1 MKPYNFNNIV
11 NLPNTKE
18 FITGYRKQ
26 ISSKDENEFNKEVLS
41 DIYNLYNIL
50 NNLQTQS
57 NDLFDAFIVENLY
70 LKQELERI
78 KDINNGNI
86 IRIPMNKVLE
96 GKKECDLNT
105 ITNDLV
111 PANTYEVS
119 KIKIKNKL
127 SIGKDIIPKNIKID
141 ITDNYEYDE
150 NIINVTDNNV
160 TYSLT
165 EYNDIPY
172 KRTILCKNYN
182 EVESDFIITI
192 PDGIVDDFNIN
203 EISIITFPIVGV
215 YVKDVQYR
223 LSNGSWNQV
232 PCFTDHQKYK
242 TGKGI
247 EGNCRLN
254 FKNITA
260 NEIKITLSCDKYIE
274 NDGIQSFT
282 FGFKNIDVKYKELT
296 TDLSIFTVPLEL
308 PVRDKKIKDVSVIYN
323 NKSQIENS
331 NVVFEYYYIEDGEK
345 RYIKSSLPFTVPSD
359 KLFIKTT
366 IHNKNIF
373 INIDSIKVEVE

>member
-1 MKPYNFNNIV
+1 MKPYNFNNII

-127 SIGKDIIPKNIKID
+127 SIGNDIIPKNIKID

-150 NIINVTDNNV
+150 NVINITDNDV

-215 YVKDVQYR
+215 YVKDIQYR
-223 LSNGSWNQV
+223 LSNGAWNQV

-242 TGKGI
+242 AGKGI

-282 FGFKNIDVKYKELT
+282 FGFKNIDIKYKELT
-296 TDLSIFTVPLEL
+296 TDLSVFTVPLEL

-323 NKSQIENS
+323 NKSQIKNS
-331 NVVFEYYYIEDGEK
+331 NIVFEYYYIEDGEK
-345 RYIKSSLPFTVPSD
+345 RYIKSSLPFTVPSN

-366 IHNKNIF
+366 IHNKDTF

>member
-11 NLPNTKE
+11 NLPSTKE
-18 FITGYRKQ
+18 FKTGYRKQ
-26 ISSKDENEFNKEVLS
+26 ISSKDENEFNKQVLS
-41 DIYNLYNIL
+41 DIYNLYNIF
-50 NNLQTQS
+50 NNLQVQA

-70 LKQELERI
+70 LKQELE
-78 KDINNGNI
+78 KMKNINNGKVF
-86 IRIPMNKVLE
+86 RIPMNKVLE
-96 GKKECDLNT
+96 GKRECDLNT

-127 SIGKDIIPKNIKID
+127 SIGEDIIPKNIKID
-141 ITDNYEYDE
+141 IIDNYEYDE
-150 NIINVTDNNV
+150 NVINISDNN
-160 TYSLT
+160 TLNSLT
-165 EYNDIPY
+165 AYNDIPF

-182 EVESDFIITI
+182 EVESEFIITI

-215 YVKDVQYR
+215 CVKDIQYR

-232 PCFTDHQKYK
+232 PSFTDHLKYEP
-242 TGKGI
+242 GRGI

-260 NEIKITLSCDKYIE
+260 NEIKIILSCNKYIE
-274 NDGIQSFT
+274 NDDMQSFT
-282 FGFKNIDVKYKELT
+282 FGFKNIDIKYKELT
-296 TDLSIFTVPLEL
+296 TDLSTFTVPLEL
-308 PVRDKKIKDVSVIYN
+308 PARDKKIKDVSVLYN
-323 NKSQIENS
+323 NKSQIEYS
-331 NVVFEYYYIEDGEK
+331 NIAFEYYYIQDGEK

-366 IHNKNIF
+366 IHNKNTF
-373 INIDSIKVEVE
+373 VNINSIRVEIE